1 MKEPSNA
8 DVYNFLSEELTY
20 HPELRQY
27 SAEELA
33 THKSDKELWDEL
45 EDKLDCFRVCDACGE
60 PMLDGFLI
68 GGGEA
73 YFCSEECRRTQMSDE
88 EYMRQYEDE
97 YGYDTFWTTWW
108 DNSKRYILARN

>member
-8 DVYNFLSEELTY
+8 DVYDFLSEELTY
-20 HPELRQY
+20 HPELHQY

-33 THKSDKELWDEL
+33 THKGDKEFWYEL
-45 EDKLDCFRVCDACGE
+45 EDKLDCFRMCNACGE

-73 YFCSEECRRTQMSDE
+73 YFCSEECRRTVMSDE
-88 EYMRQYEDE
+88 EYMEQYEE
-97 YGYDTFWTTWW
+97 LGSDTFWTTWW